1 MLFYYYME
9 MEMHLHNALFLTWS
23 MVQLSN
29 CFIYTFT
36 TIHLFSLFNALFHLQ
51 HSNQGHLQH
60 SNQGHLKTH
69 GKTCTVT
76 CVRVRDCCV
85 VCTVF
90 CILVL
95 NCIIIFCIIILW
107 RQQ

>member
-29 CFIYTFT
+29 CLIYTFT
-36 TIHLFSLFNALFHLQ
+36 TIQLFSLFNALFHLQ
-51 HSNQGHLQH
+51 HSNQGHL
-60 SNQGHLKTH
+60 KTH
-69 GKTCTVT
+69 GKTCTIVVKT

-95 NCIIIFCIIILW
+95 NCIIIFSITGIILW